1 MTEPNSAAQNQPGK
15 FAPLKRGRKPKYAT
29 MEEKLVAK
37 REFNRKYYAA
47 NKERIDQ
54 QAKEC
59 YYRNRAVYAK
69 KSMER
74 YWAKKALKQ
83 QQVGV
88 E

>member
-1 MTEPNSAAQNQPGK
+1 MTEPISAAQNPTIQ
-15 FAPLKRGRKPKYAT
+15 PLKRGRKPKYAT

-83 QQVGV
+83 QQQVGV